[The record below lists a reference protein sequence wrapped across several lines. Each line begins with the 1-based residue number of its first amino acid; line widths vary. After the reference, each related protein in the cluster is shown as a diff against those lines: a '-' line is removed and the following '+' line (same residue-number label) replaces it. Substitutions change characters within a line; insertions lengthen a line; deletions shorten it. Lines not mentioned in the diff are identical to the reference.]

1 MNFKL
6 LQLAKMVMRFNSV
19 KSDKG
24 ELIFDGEL
32 TLNIEVTMEDADG
45 NFVAAPDGEYLLE
58 DGRVIIVKDGK
69 VAEIKEKPVEE
80 ETVEVIKADEQTP
93 EDYPVE
99 DEKDEKDLKIEELE
113 GLLKDRDAI
122 IEELTQRIKELENK
136 AAEPVEEGIEVK
148 ASAQE
153 KQESANGA
161 LKYFR

>member
-6 LQLAKMVMRFNSV
+6 LQLAKMVMNFNSL

-32 TLNIEVTMEDADG
+32 GLDIEVTMEDADG
-45 NFVAAPDGEYLLE
+45 NFVAAPDGDYTLE
-58 DGRVIIVKDGK
+58 DGRVIVVKDGK

-80 ETVEVIKADEQTP
+80 ETVEEVKAEEQTP
-93 EDYPVE
+93 TEETEP
-99 DEKDEKDLKIEELE
+99 EKDEKDLKIEELE

-122 IEELTQRIKELENK
+122 IEELTQRIKELETKN
-136 AAEPVEEGIEVK
+136 AEPVDDPIEVK
-148 ASAQE
+148 ASIQE
-153 KQESANGA
+153 KEESANGA